1 MSRNPAKLSEL
12 AAAKIRAQMAECG
25 KLSSENLKKLPL
37 PKPLQ
42 ELVERADDGG
52 EDYDYED
59 YDDYQHYSFHD
70 QYGEDD
76 YCKDDW

>member
-25 KLSSENLKKLPL
+25 KLSSENLKKLSL
-37 PKPLQ
+37 PKTLQ

-52 EDYDYED
+52 EDF
-59 YDDYQHYSFHD
+59 DDYQHYSFHD